1 MNIKKHQYFFNN
13 TILLNMLLILVKRE
27 HIVK

>member
-1 MNIKKHQYFFNN
+1 MNIKKHQHFFNN